1 MFFCCP
7 VWTCLHLNASTAL
20 PSEPP
25 FGADAPLPQASLRV
39 PLLRK
44 RLRFLRVLLNLPNK
58 LSRVF
63 CPVWT
68 CLHLNASTALPF
80 FFVFQS
86 ARFVGKNAIF
96 LFFKKITKSRIFNS
110 SLTIA
115 VYHISIISL
124 SCFCFYGKEPW
135 QNCQGSFPFSK
146 RLRLFQLYAV

>member
-1 MFFCCP
+1 MQAWLCRQN
-7 VWTCLHLNASTAL
+7 HL
-20 PSEPP
+20 

-63 CPVWT
+63 LPCVD
-68 CLHLNASTALPF
+68 LLASECKHGF
-80 FFVFQS
+80 SVFCFS
-86 ARFVGKNAIF
+86 IGKICGKSAIF
-96 LFFKKITKSRIFNS
+96 LFFKKITKSRIFNL